1 MQDWWGASE
10 FGQGTLTVCKNNRRP
25 ARHIRM
31 GCQYA
36 SVAVDGSDVDR
47 GKDAVAIQRDPQL
60 LL

>member
-1 MQDWWGASE
+1 
-10 FGQGTLTVCKNNRRP
+10 
-25 ARHIRM
+25 M